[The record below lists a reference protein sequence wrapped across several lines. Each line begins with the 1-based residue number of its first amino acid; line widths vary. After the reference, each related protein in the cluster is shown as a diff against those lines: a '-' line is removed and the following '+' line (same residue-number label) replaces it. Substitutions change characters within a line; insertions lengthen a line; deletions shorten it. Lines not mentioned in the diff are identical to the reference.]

1 MSSAQKRI
9 SIELLL
15 PQIELFKGREGDVAR
30 DQVLLFI
37 DSPSKNLKQ
46 LTRTSDFG
54 TLRQS
59 EALNLGAY

>member
-37 DSPSKNLKQ
+37 DSPSEKLKTTDTYFRFRNL
-46 LTRTSDFG
+46 TSK
-54 TLRQS
+54 
-59 EALNLGAY
+59 